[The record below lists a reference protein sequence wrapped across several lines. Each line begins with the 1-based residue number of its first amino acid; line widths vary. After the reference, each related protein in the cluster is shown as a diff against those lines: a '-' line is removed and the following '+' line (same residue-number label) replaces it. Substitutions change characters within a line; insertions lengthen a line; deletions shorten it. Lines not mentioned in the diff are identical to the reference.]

1 MVETLSQET
10 EADYRACLENN
21 PSPVISLSAGGD
33 VEFANAAARQWLRA
47 WDDSESDQALLQL
60 REIAA
65 KALARNARE
74 SIELEDS
81 ERAVAFDVVPVAAD
95 GIVNCYGSDISER
108 KHAEAGLRSLNHQLE
123 QRVWERTRELR
134 GEITE
139 RERAEAALRVSEE
152 NFRDLIEGSLQGVL
166 IHRDWQPLF
175 ANDALARMFGYDDP
189 SEILA
194 LDSTQLLYAPDE
206 RDRLNEIY
214 QARIGG
220 RSAPDTYAFEAVR
233 KDGRTIWI
241 ETTAR
246 VVMWEDAPAVQH
258 WFVDVTDR
266 KTAEAR
272 LARLA
277 SYDDL
282 TGLGNRSLFQ
292 REFRQAV
299 ARAGRSDELGALLLI
314 DLDHFKDI
322 NDSLGHPAG
331 DTLLR
336 EVAGRLKQRARET
349 DVVARLGGDEF
360 AIIANYLHEPDG
372 ATALAEMVKEA
383 LAQSVNLDGSE
394 TFTNASIGI
403 TLFPADGNDP
413 DLLLKNADMALY
425 QAKNAGR
432 DRYFFYDDEFNA
444 QAQRRKQVEAALRKT
459 VDDEGLRLFFQPKID
474 ILKGEVVG
482 VEALLRWQD
491 PVLGNVSPVEF
502 VPVAEASGL
511 IVPIGDWVLEAACR
525 QSFEWQ
531 SRRLPPI
538 PIAVNLSAVQF
549 KQTNLVDTVGHMI
562 SKTGLDPRWLELEI
576 TESMIMENVDSTVKA
591 LQDLHDLGVSLSIDD
606 FGTGHSSLA
615 YLKRFPMDKLKIDRS
630 FVSDVVEDSDDA
642 AIAQIIINLA
652 KQLQLSVIAEGVETP
667 AQLDFL
673 RRNGCDQVQGYH
685 FSPLIDAEAFID
697 WYGDFGS
704 TRKVG

>member
-360 AIIANYLHEPDG
+360 AIIANYLH
-372 ATALAEMVKEA
+372 
-383 LAQSVNLDGSE
+383 
-394 TFTNASIGI
+394 
-403 TLFPADGNDP
+403 
-413 DLLLKNADMALY
+413 
-425 QAKNAGR
+425 
-432 DRYFFYDDEFNA
+432 
-444 QAQRRKQVEAALRKT
+444 
-459 VDDEGLRLFFQPKID
+459 
-474 ILKGEVVG
+474 
-482 VEALLRWQD
+482 
-491 PVLGNVSPVEF
+491 
-502 VPVAEASGL
+502 
-511 IVPIGDWVLEAACR
+511 
-525 QSFEWQ
+525 
-531 SRRLPPI
+531 
-538 PIAVNLSAVQF
+538 
-549 KQTNLVDTVGHMI
+549 
-562 SKTGLDPRWLELEI
+562 
-576 TESMIMENVDSTVKA
+576 
-591 LQDLHDLGVSLSIDD
+591 
-606 FGTGHSSLA
+606 
-615 YLKRFPMDKLKIDRS
+615 
-630 FVSDVVEDSDDA
+630 
-642 AIAQIIINLA
+642 
-652 KQLQLSVIAEGVETP
+652 
-667 AQLDFL
+667 
-673 RRNGCDQVQGYH
+673 
-685 FSPLIDAEAFID
+685 
-697 WYGDFGS
+697 
-704 TRKVG
+704 